1 MTMRFLATLIACFI
15 GVAAFAQGRI
25 DKIIDDLEKKTDV
38 ETTYSER
45 RSARGRKL
53 YRVTTMMTFSNAAYY
68 KRLAKAFEDERSNSV
83 SAVKSRTQLT
93 YRFQNDKGTSTYT
106 LTRSNNNWTL
116 VKSWRSS
123 DDHDDDVSEVETQI
137 NADGN
142 VLVTTSNTVTVYNNG
157 STVTTVRCGNDSR
170 ESRAEAR
177 QARREA
183 RQAQAE
189 ARREARAA
197 RAEARRARQEAREAR
212 AQAREF
218 ERARRRFERQRGEFE
233 RSKADFERQRRQ
245 YEQQVQQS
253 QQQQEN
259 LTSTTYYSL

>member
-1 MTMRFLATLIACFI
+1 MTMRFFATLIACFI

-157 STVTTVRCGNDSR
+157 RTVTTVRCGSDSR

-189 ARREARAA
+189 AR
-197 RAEARRARQEAREAR
+197 AEARRARQEARKAR

-218 ERARRRFERQRGEFE
+218 ERARRRYERQRGEFE